1 MILENLVKHSGLPVS
16 CKIRLL
22 PDFEISRKFIEMIQ
36 ETGISHFAVHF
47 RLKDQTA
54 KFKADWKKIKDVV
67 IIFYKNLFKG
77 KIS

>member
-1 MILENLVKHSGLPVS
+1 
-16 CKIRLL
+16 
-22 PDFEISRKFIEMIQ
+22 MIQ

-67 IIFYKNLFKG
+67 NNYFILYIYMN
-77 KIS
+77 I

>member
-1 MILENLVKHSGLPVS
+1 
-16 CKIRLL
+16 
-22 PDFEISRKFIEMIQ
+22 MIQ

-67 IIFYKNLFKG
+67 SNFNIFLYL
-77 KIS
+77 